1 MLTLIITAKHSQPY
15 VRKPGYSSQ
24 SASTSVPKSTKKG
37 TKPVKMTPQPVE
49 QTTAPPKKSG
59 AAQPVNTTPAGA
71 GPTIQDVLSQ
81 LTTEQQ
87 EQLAAMP
94 QDQDLSPHRRW

>member
-1 MLTLIITAKHSQPY
+1 MKT
-15 VRKPGYSSQ
+15 
-24 SASTSVPKSTKKG
+24 
-37 TKPVKMTPQPVE
+37 QPVE
-49 QTTAPPKKSG
+49 QTTSPPKKSG
-59 AAQPVNTTPAGA
+59 SAQSVNTTPAGA

-94 QDQDLSPHRRW
+94 QDQQQQVIAAMMNQMTNGGG